1 MRTDRHPRGPLA
13 AIALVALA
21 ACGGEVLVAIPDVE
35 VQGAAIDGSED
46 PREPEPVAASGD
58 SPAPDSGADSAVPTD
73 PTEEGGPEG
82 SDDEAAEETAADVTM
97 GAGEEVAAGPEPTTE
112 EPAARPERQ
121 SKWVDHEGTIDLTWA
136 DLSLIDYDVD
146 AMLDYMLFPEE
157 YEGEDTSFLELP
169 ADLEILDGKE
179 VSIVG
184 YMIPGEI
191 IKGNVRDFMLVR
203 DLMGCCFG
211 GAPMP
216 DEWLDVTMDPDAEAE
231 YRPYMPMRVTGVMT
245 LGGEQ
250 DEAGFALGIYR
261 MTGDDVQVED

>member
-1 MRTDRHPRGPLA
+1 MRTDRYPLRPLA
-13 AIALVALA
+13 AIALMALA
-21 ACGGEVLVAIPDVE
+21 ACGGEVLVAIPNLE

-46 PREPEPVAASGD
+46 PREPEPVAATGS
-58 SPAPDSGADSAVPTD
+58 SPTPSRGADSEA
-73 PTEEGGPEG
+73 PTEEGAPEESIDG
-82 SDDEAAEETAADVTM
+82 VVEEAAAEVTA
-97 GAGEEVAAGPEPTTE
+97 GAAEAVAAGPESATE
-112 EPAARPERQ
+112 EPAPRPERQ